1 MQGYSETRNELMLRS
16 RWLSTFTVI
25 GAILIALGIVGLIL
39 GPRFVYDPGQPVTGK
54 EAWCYLV
61 IGVLMV
67 MNGVLTPDVKENT
80 AERAKTKDKAAPRS
94 PARPSAAASNGTGKP
109 AHDVAVSADKNE

>member
-1 MQGYSETRNELMLRS
+1 MLKS

-25 GAILIALGIVGLIL
+25 GAVLIVLGIVGLIL

-61 IGVLMV
+61 IGALMV
-67 MNGVLTPDVKENT
+67 LNGLMTPAPADSKTPSSTERRKPGHLGLNPT
-80 AERAKTKDKAAPRS
+80 AAKTNERAAT
-94 PARPSAAASNGTGKP
+94 
-109 AHDVAVSADKNE
+109 VSGADKGEETRTI

>member
-1 MQGYSETRNELMLRS
+1 MLKS

-25 GAILIALGIVGLIL
+25 GAILIVLGIVGLIL

-61 IGVLMV
+61 IGALMV
-67 MNGVLTPDVKENT
+67 LNGVLTPAPVDTKMVSRPAVKPAPPAPT
-80 AERAKTKDKAAPRS
+80 ASTEGREVVVSSTDKAEETR
-94 PARPSAAASNGTGKP
+94 TI
-109 AHDVAVSADKNE
+109 

>member
-1 MQGYSETRNELMLRS
+1 MLKS

-25 GAILIALGIVGLIL
+25 GAVLIALGLVGLIM

-61 IGVLMV
+61 IGALMV
-67 MNGVLTPDVKENT
+67 LNGLMTPAPVDNKT
-80 AERAKTKDKAAPRS
+80 TPGAERKKPGHLGVNPTAVKADEREET
-94 PARPSAAASNGTGKP
+94 RTI
-109 AHDVAVSADKNE
+109 

>member
-1 MQGYSETRNELMLRS
+1 MLRS

-25 GAILIALGIVGLIL
+25 GAILIVLGIVGLIL

-54 EAWCYLV
+54 EAWCYLA

-67 MNGVLTPDVKENT
+67 MNGVLTPAADEKQPAKKST
-80 AERAKTKDKAAPRS
+80 AAAPRPS
-94 PARPSAAASNGTGKP
+94 ARPSSIASNGTGKSP
-109 AHDVAVSADKNE
+109 SQDVAISAEKND

>member
-1 MQGYSETRNELMLRS
+1 MLRS

-25 GAILIALGIVGLIL
+25 GAILIVLGIVGLVL

-54 EAWCYLV
+54 EAWCYLA

-67 MNGVLTPDVKENT
+67 MNGVLTPAPDQKPKE
-80 AERAKTKDKAAPRS
+80 AAKAKT
-94 PARPSAAASNGTGKP
+94 PARPVVRPSTIASNGTGKVSGQDLP
-109 AHDVAVSADKNE
+109 VSAEKND

>member
-1 MQGYSETRNELMLRS
+1 MLRS

-25 GAILIALGIVGLIL
+25 GAILIVLGIVGLIL
-39 GPRFVYDPGQPVTGK
+39 GPHFVYDPGQPVTGK

-67 MNGVLTPDVKENT
+67 MNGIMTPPSEDKIN
-80 AERAKTKDKAAPRS
+80 DKAPPRTA
-94 PARPSAAASNGTGKP
+94 ARSSALSNGTGKP
-109 AHDVAVSADKNE
+109 TDRDVPVSADKNE

>member
-1 MQGYSETRNELMLRS
+1 MLRS

-25 GAILIALGIVGLIL
+25 GAILIVLGIVGLIL

-54 EAWCYLV
+54 EAWCYLA

-67 MNGVLTPDVKENT
+67 MNGILTPAVEEKP
-80 AERAKTKDKAAPRS
+80 KDKAPLR
-94 PARPSAAASNGTGKP
+94 PAVRPSSNGTGK
-109 AHDVAVSADKNE
+109 AAGQDVPVSAEKNE

>member
-1 MQGYSETRNELMLRS
+1 MLRS

-25 GAILIALGIVGLIL
+25 GAILIALGIVGLIM

-61 IGVLMV
+61 IGILMV
-67 MNGVLTPDVKENT
+67 MNGVMTPSPE
-80 AERAKTKDKAAPRS
+80 DKAQEKAPPRLTGR
-94 PARPSAAASNGTGKP
+94 PASAASNGTGRP
-109 AHDVAVSADKNE
+109 TDRDVPVSADKNE

>member
-1 MQGYSETRNELMLRS
+1 MLKS

-25 GAILIALGIVGLIL
+25 GVVLIGLGIVGLVV

-61 IGVLMV
+61 IGALMV
-67 MNGVLTPDVKENT
+67 LNGLLTPASADSKT
-80 AERAKTKDKAAPRS
+80 PPSAERRKPGHLGVS
-94 PARPSAAASNGTGKP
+94 PATTKNGER
-109 AHDVAVSADKNE
+109 AVTVGGTDKSEETRTI

>member
-1 MQGYSETRNELMLRS
+1 MLRS

-25 GAILIALGIVGLIL
+25 GAILIVLGIVGLIL

-67 MNGVLTPDVKENT
+67 MNGVLTPA
-80 AERAKTKDKAAPRS
+80 AEDKDAAKGKASTLRS
-94 PARPSAAASNGTGKP
+94 PARPSSAASNSSVTPKSSVASNGTGKSP
-109 AHDVAVSADKNE
+109 SHDVAISAEKND

>member
-1 MQGYSETRNELMLRS
+1 MLRS

-25 GAILIALGIVGLIL
+25 GAILIVLGIVGLIL

-67 MNGVLTPDVKENT
+67 LNGVLTPAAEDKE
-80 AERAKTKDKAAPRS
+80 AAKGPSSR
-94 PARPSAAASNGTGKP
+94 PAVRPSSVASNGTGKSP
-109 AHDVAVSADKNE
+109 SHDVAISAEKND

>member
-1 MQGYSETRNELMLRS
+1 MLRS

-25 GAILIALGIVGLIL
+25 GAILIVLGIVGLIL

-54 EAWCYLV
+54 EAWCYLA

-67 MNGVLTPDVKENT
+67 LNGVLTPAAEEKPAEN
-80 AERAKTKDKAAPRS
+80 KLGSKAPARPV
-94 PARPSAAASNGTGKP
+94 ARPSAISSNGTGKP
-109 AHDVAVSADKNE
+109 SGQDVPVSAEKND

>member
-1 MQGYSETRNELMLRS
+1 MLRS

-25 GAILIALGIVGLIL
+25 GAILIVLGIVGLVL

-67 MNGVLTPDVKENT
+67 MNGVLTPAVEDKEASKST
-80 AERAKTKDKAAPRS
+80 ATVS
-94 PARPSAAASNGTGKP
+94 RPSVRPSSVASNGTGKSSS
-109 AHDVAVSADKNE
+109 HDVAISAEKND

>member
-1 MQGYSETRNELMLRS
+1 MLRS

-25 GAILIALGIVGLIL
+25 GAILIVLGIVGLIL
-39 GPRFVYDPGQPVTGK
+39 GPKFVYDPGQPVTGK

-67 MNGVLTPDVKENT
+67 LNGVLTPAAEGKEVP
-80 AERAKTKDKAAPRS
+80 KSAAGVS
-94 PARPSAAASNGTGKP
+94 RPSARASSVASNGTGKSP
-109 AHDVAVSADKNE
+109 SHDVAISAEKND

>member
-1 MQGYSETRNELMLRS
+1 MLKS

-25 GAILIALGIVGLIL
+25 GAVLIVLGLVGLVM

-61 IGVLMV
+61 IGALMV
-67 MNGVLTPDVKENT
+67 LNGLLTPALVDSKAGSTERKKPGHLGLKPT
-80 AERAKTKDKAAPRS
+80 ATAAKTEDR
-94 PARPSAAASNGTGKP
+94 
-109 AHDVAVSADKNE
+109 AVTVGGADKNEETRTI

>member
-1 MQGYSETRNELMLRS
+1 MLRS

-25 GAILIALGIVGLIL
+25 GAILIVLGIVGLIL

-54 EAWCYLV
+54 EAWCYLA

-67 MNGVLTPDVKENT
+67 LNGILTPSAKKKSLP
-80 AERAKTKDKAAPRS
+80 RAS
-94 PARPSAAASNGTGKP
+94 LEARPRPGRRTSRRTEPASR
-109 AHDVAVSADKNE
+109 ADRMFPCPPKRTISRESVLCDQCCQE